1 MPVNCI
7 INFTG
12 NTQTNVVNF
21 SCFITIF
28 RLPNWSAQQLKA
40 TQHQFQQFLK
50 SLQKITH
57 TIQQKTRFFVV
68 PRECSTL
75 KIFKIANF
83 SSSHHVIFMFVDLFS
98 VIKKEGICKQTSYLL
113 HFLWISPISQCL
125 KMNKKSHFRTKW
137 TVEFH
142 FCPKIS
148 RYSDSFTF

>member
-28 RLPNWSAQQLKA
+28 RLPNWSVQQLKA

-125 KMNKKSHFRTKW
+125 KMNKKSHFWTKEI
-137 TVEFH
+137 VEYDYIFVL
-142 FCPKIS
+142 KLNIK
-148 RYSDSFTF
+148 